1 MTTSDGDVLEHW
13 YGIRV
18 LIKHPDIDPAIITK
32 QLGITP
38 TRFWRA
44 GEARRTPKGSPLSGC
59 YPDSYW
65 GYAITV
71 DDKPNVFDG
80 VEKILNTL
88 EPHAPFISALSASGG
103 NIQIVLSLDGNES
116 TGDTLSAENI
126 ARMAAMSID
135 FGLEVY
141 PPANQD

>member
-1 MTTSDGDVLEHW
+1 M
-13 YGIRV
+13 
-18 LIKHPDIDPAIITK
+18 LIKHPDIDPAVITK
-32 QLGITP
+32 QLGIIP

-44 GEARRTPKGSPLSGC
+44 GEARHTPKGSPLPSF
-59 YPDSYW
+59 YPESYW
-65 GYAITV
+65 SYAFTIN
-71 DDKPNVFDG
+71 DEPNVFAG
-80 VEKILNTL
+80 VEKILDTL
-88 EPHAPFISALSASGG
+88 EPYAPFISALHTSGG
-103 NIQIVLSLDGNES
+103 NVQIVLSLDGNES